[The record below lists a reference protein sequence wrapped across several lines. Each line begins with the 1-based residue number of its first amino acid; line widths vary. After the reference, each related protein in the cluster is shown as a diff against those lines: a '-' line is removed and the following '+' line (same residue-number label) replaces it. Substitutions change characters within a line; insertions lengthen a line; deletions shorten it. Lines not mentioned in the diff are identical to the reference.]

1 MKDLLLI
8 VRNFISELGYTTV
21 SLENEWFIEL
31 LFYDR
36 CQKEK
41 IIYGFLFSR
50 QDNETVIDV
59 GNISIESSIDN
70 QLHLGCLTIIKEV
83 SIAEIT
89 SAIDIINEDLSSKT
103 EKELKLNA
111 FENVEETIKSYMETE
126 EYTLLHIS

>member
-1 MKDLLLI
+1 MKDLLLK

-21 SLENEWFIEL
+21 SLENKRFIEL

-41 IIYGFLFSR
+41 IIYSFLFSR

-59 GNISIESSIDN
+59 GNISFESSIDN

-89 SAIDIINEDLSSKT
+89 SAIDIINDDLSSKT
-103 EKELKLNA
+103 EKELKLNT

>member
-1 MKDLLLI
+1 MKDLLLK

-59 GNISIESSIDN
+59 GNISFESSIDN

-83 SIAEIT
+83 SIEEIT
-89 SAIDIINEDLSSKT
+89 SAIDIINDDLSSKT
-103 EKELKLNA
+103 EKELKLNT

>member
-1 MKDLLLI
+1 MKELLLK
-8 VRNFISELGYTTV
+8 VRNFISKLGYTTV

-59 GNISIESSIDN
+59 GNIGIESSIDN

>member
-1 MKDLLLI
+1 MKELLLI
-8 VRNFISELGYTTV
+8 VRNFISELEYTTV

-59 GNISIESSIDN
+59 GNISFESSIDN
-70 QLHLGCLTIIKEV
+70 QLHLGCLTRIKEI

-89 SAIDIINEDLSSKT
+89 SAIDIINDDLSSKT
-103 EKELKLNA
+103 EKELKLNT

>member
-1 MKDLLLI
+1 MKKLLLK

-21 SLENEWFIEL
+21 SLENEQFIEL
-31 LFYDR
+31 LFYDS
-36 CQKEK
+36 CKKEK

-50 QDNETVIDV
+50 QGTETEIDV
-59 GNISIESSIDN
+59 GNISFESSIDN
-70 QLHLGCLTIIKEV
+70 QLHLWCLTIIKEI

-89 SAIDIINEDLSSKT
+89 SAIDIINDDLSSKT
-103 EKELKLNA
+103 EKELNLNT

>member
-1 MKDLLLI
+1 MKKLLLK

-21 SLENEWFIEL
+21 SLENEQFIEL
-31 LFYDR
+31 LFYDS
-36 CQKEK
+36 CKKEK

-59 GNISIESSIDN
+59 GNISFESSHDN
-70 QLHLGCLTIIKEV
+70 QLHLWCLTIIKEV

-103 EKELKLNA
+103 EKELKLNT